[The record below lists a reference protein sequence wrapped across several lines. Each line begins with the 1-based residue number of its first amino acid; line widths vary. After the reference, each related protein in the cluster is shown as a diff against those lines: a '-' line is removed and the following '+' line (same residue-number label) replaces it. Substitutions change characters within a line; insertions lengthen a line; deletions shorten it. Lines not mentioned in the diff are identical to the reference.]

1 MTLAGDTLIDATN
14 AGGSAGGG
22 NINFGSLTGAF
33 DLAVNAG
40 TGGAIAVNTTTNITD
55 LTLTRATGT
64 TFTGNVTVNDLITT
78 ANSGT
83 ITLNGAANTFVAA
96 VDFLN
101 TGLVTLGDAG
111 TDSSTF
117 AGGVAFGGNAASA
130 LQGAFVTTNTLAD
143 FGTGGVTLGA
153 DTTITTGAG
162 AGNIAFGAGI
172 AGAFD
177 LGLTAGTGAVT
188 VATTTN
194 ITDLTLTSATS
205 NTFTGNVTVN
215 DLITTANSGT
225 ITLNGAANTFVAAVD
240 FLNTGLVTLGDA
252 GTDSSTF
259 AGGVAFGGNA
269 ASALQGAFVT
279 TNTLADFGTGG
290 VTLGADTTITTGAGA
305 GNIAFGAGIAGAFDL
320 GLTAGTGAV
329 TVATTTNITDLTLTS
344 ATSNTFTGNVTVN
357 DLITTANSGTITLN
371 GAANTFVAAV
381 DFLNTATVLGDSADD
396 VSTFTG
402 GLSAG
407 GGGTF
412 ALQGTVNST
421 DQIINF
427 GVGAATV
434 NARTT
439 INSVSA
445 GGPGNDVVFG
455 GTLTAT
461 AGGNNDLI
469 ITAGADRQGGDI
481 TFTGA
486 AVLNDNDLIVGSAK
500 DVQSLSTVSAQN
512 IDIRNVN
519 AVFAGSYSAVS
530 NFNVD
535 ANTVRVITVS
545 STNSNIQ
552 ANNSIINVANTSD
565 TLTVRGNNS
574 VVLINTTVGGLSTG
588 NAWRNVNLIHTLPRG
603 KGRYTVNGMPFGP
616 ERARLLESQFAALS
630 LALSNR
636 SLNLTNIGAANNTST
651 TLDKIFSSSV
661 NLMPYVM
668 NFNTTIPIYDIP
680 VRFFDDTEP
689 KVYQDKNLIIISNP
703 MKNDKGT

>member
-1 MTLAGDTLIDATN
+1 
-14 AGGSAGGG
+14 
-22 NINFGSLTGAF
+22 
-33 DLAVNAG
+33 
-40 TGGAIAVNTTTNITD
+40 
-55 LTLTRATGT
+55 
-64 TFTGNVTVNDLITT
+64 
-78 ANSGT
+78 
-83 ITLNGAANTFVAA
+83 
-96 VDFLN
+96 
-101 TGLVTLGDAG
+101 
-111 TDSSTF
+111 
-117 AGGVAFGGNAASA
+117 
-130 LQGAFVTTNTLAD
+130 
-143 FGTGGVTLGA
+143 
-153 DTTITTGAG
+153 
-162 AGNIAFGAGI
+162 
-172 AGAFD
+172 
-177 LGLTAGTGAVT
+177 
-188 VATTTN
+188 
-194 ITDLTLTSATS
+194 
-205 NTFTGNVTVN
+205 
-215 DLITTANSGT
+215 
-225 ITLNGAANTFVAAVD
+225 
-240 FLNTGLVTLGDA
+240 
-252 GTDSSTF
+252 
-259 AGGVAFGGNA
+259 
-269 ASALQGAFVT
+269 
-279 TNTLADFGTGG
+279 
-290 VTLGADTTITTGAGA
+290 
-305 GNIAFGAGIAGAFDL
+305 
-320 GLTAGTGAV
+320 
-329 TVATTTNITDLTLTS
+329 
-344 ATSNTFTGNVTVN
+344 
-357 DLITTANSGTITLN
+357 
-371 GAANTFVAAV
+371 
-381 DFLNTATVLGDSADD
+381 VLGDSADD

-616 ERARLLESQFAALS
+616 ERARLVESRFAALS
-630 LALSNR
+630 LASRSL
-636 SLNLTNIGAANNTST
+636 SLNLNNIGAANNTGT
-651 TLDKIFSSSV
+651 VLDKIFSSSV

-668 NFNTTIPIYDIP
+668 RFNTTTPIFNIPNG
-680 VRFFDDTEP
+680 FFTRDDGKT
-689 KVYQDKNLIIISNP
+689 KVFQDKKMIIISNAL
-703 MKNDKGT
+703 